1 MLRLAI
7 LISGRGS
14 NMIKLAEAIDQ
25 SHMNAQIAVV
35 ISNQHC
41 DGITRAA
48 TLGLPTDVI
57 DRQDFATR
65 RAHDAA
71 IEQAINAAAA
81 DFVLLAGYMAILGA
95 EFINVFAG
103 RLINI
108 HPSLLPDF
116 RGLDTHQRA
125 IDANA
130 TRHGATVHLVNAALD
145 EGAIILQAEL
155 SVSPHDNAEKL
166 AARVLQLEHQ
176 LYPFVLKSLCDGQLT
191 LAADKVT
198 WHHQALDT
206 LTNPPSAAAAFA
218 EAVRWPDAPPP

>member
-1 MLRLAI
+1 MVRLAI

-25 SHMNAQIAVV
+25 SQLNAQIAVV

-41 DGITRAA
+41 AGITHAA
-48 TLGLPTDVI
+48 ALGLPTKVI
-57 DRQDFATR
+57 EKQNFTTR

-81 DFVLLAGYMAILGA
+81 DFVFLAGYLAILGA
-95 EFINVFAG
+95 EFTTVFAG
-103 RLINI
+103 RLVNI
-108 HPSLLPDF
+108 HPSLLPEF
-116 RGLDTHQRA
+116 KGLDTHQRA

-130 TRHGATVHLVNAALD
+130 TRHGATVHLVTAKLD
-145 EGAIILQAEL
+145 DGPIILQAEL
-155 SVSPHDNAEKL
+155 SVSPHDNADKL

-198 WHHQALDT
+198 WHQQELPA
-206 LTNPPSAAAAFA
+206 PQSAAAVAFA
-218 EAVRWPDAPPP
+218 EAVRWPDSAQS